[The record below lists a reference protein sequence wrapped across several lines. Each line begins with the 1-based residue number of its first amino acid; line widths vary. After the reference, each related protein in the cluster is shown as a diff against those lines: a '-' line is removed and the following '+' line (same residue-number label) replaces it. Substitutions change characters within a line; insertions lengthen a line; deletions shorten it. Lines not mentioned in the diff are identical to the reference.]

1 MIRTQPKRT
10 SNAASG
16 LNKPMTFQ
24 RTAMICL
31 YALGILGLSACT
43 RTPAKQIWQN
53 PDVPQGQ
60 WQSDTGECRRLAR
73 REMEREAKLQPMT
86 SSDNLGGGLGAYQ
99 QNMTTYD
106 LQRLQAQVFERCMR
120 TNGYTP
126 ASEKIK

>member
-1 MIRTQPKRT
+1 MIRMRLRRT

-16 LNKPMTFQ
+16 LNKHMSTHRIALLLFS
-24 RTAMICL
+24 TLGII
-31 YALGILGLSACT
+31 ALGACT
-43 RTPAKQIWQN
+43 KAPARQIWQN
-53 PDVPQGQ
+53 PDVPQEQ

-73 REMEREAKLQPMT
+73 REVEREAGLRPMT

-120 TNGYTP
+120 TNGYTS